1 MGVTVTKVDSA
12 VTGVT
17 DHERLGLQCRIFR
30 SAAALAGAQSSSASP
45 PARAAC
51 ENGRPQNRTPTG
63 LPLDPFRFIGRV
75 VSRLR
80 DIDLAR
86 AAGSLSFT
94 TLLAIVP
101 VITVAFSFVGRF
113 PIFEDWLKVL
123 EQFMLKHLLPFS
135 AAGEIRGYIT
145 GFADQAARL
154 AGVSVALIAVSAA
167 LAIATVE
174 REINAIWG
182 IRSGRSLPRRIV
194 VYALGLTAVPVLI
207 GASISI
213 TTWLVMHSLAAVSLR
228 KSFGTQVAET
238 LPFLFAA
245 VGLTVL
251 YKAVPARRVAI
262 VPAIVAGA
270 AAAGALEVAKHAFGW
285 YLAKVSTYEVVY
297 GALAA
302 LPSFLVWIYHCWII
316 VLVGAA
322 VCASI
327 VEPGGRRARRQ
338 TRATD

>member
-1 MGVTVTKVDSA
+1 MSHFPFRRGTASRLRRPEPYKVGTRPAKIRASGTTFPTFGDTVRRRPRTRAHPV
-12 VTGVT
+12 
-17 DHERLGLQCRIFR
+17 RLTI
-30 SAAALAGAQSSSASP
+30 
-45 PARAAC
+45 
-51 ENGRPQNRTPTG
+51 N
-63 LPLDPFRFIGRV
+63 PFRFFESVIG
-75 VSRLR
+75 RLR

-86 AAGSLSFT
+86 TAGSLSFT

-101 VITVAFSFVGRF
+101 LITVAFSFVGRF

-123 EQFMLKHLLPFS
+123 EQFMLKHMLPFG
-135 AAGEIRGYIT
+135 AASEIRGYIT
-145 GFADQAARL
+145 GFAEQAARL
-154 AGVSVALIAVSAA
+154 TGVSVALIGVSAA
-167 LAIATVE
+167 LAMASVE

-182 IRSGRSLPRRIV
+182 IRQGRSLPRRVV

-228 KSFGTQVAET
+228 RTLGNEIAQT
-238 LPFLFAA
+238 LPFLFATA
-245 VGLTVL
+245 GLTVL
-251 YKAVPARRVAI
+251 YKGVPARHVGA

-270 AAAGALEVAKHAFGW
+270 LAAAALEAAKYGFGW

-302 LPSFLVWIYHCWII
+302 LPIFLLWIYLCWII
-316 VLVGAA
+316 ILAGAA
-322 VCASI
+322 VSASI
-327 VEPGGRRARRQ
+327 ADPAGRRSRRQ